1 MKPRTLLGAALAA
14 TASGALALGTLSP
27 AYAATAAQDD
37 QNAQSHQNDMASR
50 PPQVRVDQQARQA
63 ATDSARDYVAEHSS
77 LFKAGGA
84 DAFQRVATHHGS
96 HGTFYVAYE
105 RTHRGL
111 PVVGGDFVVSVNDE
125 GKVTGR
131 TSAQERV
138 IRLDTLRPTVGK
150 DVARATARTQV
161 AKVGKVS
168 KVGAP
173 ELVVYAHGAPRLAWQ
188 TRVEGRD
195 SGLPSKV
202 TVWQDARS
210 GKVIDTFDLV
220 VEGTGTGYYN
230 GSVTIGTSGSGT
242 SYSMT
247 DTSRS
252 GQKCGGQNGVA
263 YTGTDDVWGN
273 GNGTSLETACVDAMY
288 AMNKEWD
295 MLASWLG
302 RSGIKGNG
310 TGYPARVGLNDV
322 NAYWDGSITNYGHSS
337 DNARQLTSIDI
348 VAHENGHGIFY
359 TTPGGSSG
367 DNETGGMNESTGDIF
382 GAMTEAYAANPND
395 PADFL
400 VGEEADL
407 VGQGPIRNMYNPA
420 ALGDPNCWSTSIKNT
435 EVHSAAGP
443 LNHWFYLLSQGSNG
457 SPASPT
463 CNGSTVTGLGIQ
475 TAGRIFYNGLLL
487 KTSNW
492 THGAAR
498 KATLQAA
505 VNLYGSTNCTNFN
518 TVKAAWDAV
527 SVPAQSGEAT
537 CGGGGTSCVE
547 VTTTG
552 TATSGYSTY
561 KPTSSGF
568 AAASGTIKGCLT
580 GPSGV
585 DLDLYLQRWNG
596 SSWVDV
602 AASEGATSTETITYS
617 ASAGTY
623 RWDVYAYSGSGS
635 FTLKYDVP

>member
-1 MKPRTLLGAALAA
+1 MSTRTLLGAALATTVA
-14 TASGALALGTLSP
+14 GVVALVPNVASHAESATTASE
-27 AYAATAAQDD
+27 
-37 QNAQSHQNDMASR
+37 
-50 PPQVRVDQQARQA
+50 PPRVAVDKQARSA
-63 ATDSARDYVAEHSS
+63 AVDAARDYVSDRHT
-77 LFKAGGA
+77 LFKSAPG
-84 DAFQRVATHHGS
+84 DRFVRVAATPGS
-96 HGTFYVAYE
+96 AGTFYVAYE

-111 PVVGGDFVVSVNDE
+111 PVVGGDFVLAVNED

-131 TSAQERV
+131 TTAQERV
-138 IRLDTLRPTVGK
+138 IRIANLRPSVRAAS
-150 DVARATARTQV
+150 ARATARKLV
-161 AKVGKVS
+161 ARVDSVGK
-168 KVGAP
+168 P
-173 ELVVYAHGAPRLAWQ
+173 RLVVYAHGAPRLAWQ
-188 TRVEGRD
+188 TLVTGREA
-195 SGLPSKV
+195 GLPSKL
-202 TVWQDARS
+202 TVWTDARK
-210 GKVIDTFDLV
+210 GRVIASHDLV
-220 VEGTGTGYYN
+220 VEGTGNGYYN
-230 GSVTIGTSGSGT
+230 GTVTIGTSGSG
-242 SYSMT
+242 SSWSMT

-252 GQKCGGQNGVA
+252 GQKCGGQNGAA
-263 YTGTDDVWGN
+263 YTGTDNVWGN
-273 GNGTSLETACVDAMY
+273 GAASNLETACVDAMY

-337 DNARQLTSIDI
+337 DNARNLTAIDI
-348 VAHENGHGIFY
+348 VAHENGHGIFH

-367 DNETGGMNESTGDIF
+367 DNETGGMNEATGDIF

-400 VGEEADL
+400 VGEEANL
-407 VGQGPIRNMYNPA
+407 VGQGPIRNMYNPS

-435 EVHSAAGP
+435 EVHAAAGP

-457 SPASPT
+457 SPSSPT
-463 CNGSTVTGLGIQ
+463 CNGSTVTGLGLQ

-487 KTSNW
+487 KTSGW

-505 VNLYGSTNCTNFN
+505 VNLYGSTNCGNFN
-518 TVKAAWDAV
+518 TVKAAWAAV

-537 CGGGGTSCVE
+537 CGGTTPPPSSCSE
-547 VTTTG
+547 VTNSG
-552 TATSGYSTY
+552 SVSQGYSSY
-561 KPTSSGF
+561 KPSSSGF
-568 AAASGTIKGCLT
+568 SAAAGTIKGCLS

-596 SSWVDV
+596 SYWVDV
-602 AASEGATSTETITYS
+602 AASESASSTETITYS
-617 ASAGTY
+617 ASAGYY